1 MINNREPTKIHIS
14 KKNFPKIFFKLMYDT
29 ETSYYSNPSTSS
41 FYFLIKIYK
50 TGMDYYSKINEEYV
64 KYLTARM
71 NSLITL
77 HYELENNF
85 KVIYLKNNIKNKL
98 NKLEQPKE
106 KALFEKKLFEESKEK
121 IKKFTLDTN
130 SNIIMIKLSL
140 RNQRNNFIKR
150 ARDKLF
156 KKFIKDNTLI
166 SEDIIIDNKN
176 QNMHITPIKDINNDL
191 LRHQIMVRTKG
202 NSEMK
207 QYFFPTQIFFDED
220 KNFLFKN
227 NFNMLKKEEKY
238 NIGDLTKNFIE
249 HYSLSYNYIIQE
261 FIKKLIELFSEYYR
275 KKINKYKNYSESV
288 SFYEM
293 IIKDECYKKDLIK
306 NEIGLH
312 EENIKYMNDLDDLQ
326 IEKNDKLVEIM
337 DRFKI
342 NNPLDNK
349 ITNEIVNDYIY
360 GIFEFFMSSVGLNTS
375 LYP

>member
-275 KKINKYKNYSESV
+275 KKINKYKIYSESV

-349 ITNEIVNDYIY
+349 ATNEIVNDYIY
-360 GIFEFFMSSVGLNTS
+360 GIFEFFM
-375 LYP
+375 